1 MALIKK
7 MAEEEAKKEIANEQ
21 ARDFLKEI
29 KCDKTNVAT
38 NVWQL
43 DHGFDLGP
51 FA

>member
-21 ARDFLKEI
+21 ARDFLKDI

-43 DHGFDLGP
+43 DHGFNL
-51 FA
+51 